1 MSISDSSLVHLTD
14 STLNNVGRDQIN
26 HIIQHITTQA
36 VNVRNITTAVT
47 SDDEDYSE
55 YTTVKRGDMFI
66 VKKVQSEEV
75 EDRRWDG
82 TKGILSAQGKKTLY
96 TVEVHGK
103 KFTAATYSG
112 WNTHKLWKR
121 DYFSYSSQL
130 DESCIQLFGINTS
143 IPALIFHHEDWR
155 NGCTHFWSF
164 DKAGQSKISEE
175 EQKHL
180 QIPKLTPHISYICE
194 KQPCN
199 HFYSHF
205 GKLSWDSYVY
215 DSLQQWQIAR
225 GFDSTTAEY
234 AQSLGIPEL
243 EILYNNQKDTHN
255 ASGTVAGHT
264 EEIDQMVGQDL
275 HNGEGGNTKP
285 ERTGNS
291 CQTLQKGKGKGKA
304 LDLGGSTNCSKYVK
318 KKASTVVEQSAT
330 GSAPPSH
337 QPHVIKPSTR
347 VQNRDLG
354 GNSTQKK
361 ATSITKKSAMGLAS
375 PSYHEPHAAAIKPF
389 PRTRDQESN
398 LESLNK
404 RPRQQQ
410 QQTLKPAWR

>member
-143 IPALIFHHEDWR
+143 IPALIFHH
-155 NGCTHFWSF
+155 
-164 DKAGQSKISEE
+164 
-175 EQKHL
+175 
-180 QIPKLTPHISYICE
+180 
-194 KQPCN
+194 
-199 HFYSHF
+199 
-205 GKLSWDSYVY
+205 
-215 DSLQQWQIAR
+215 
-225 GFDSTTAEY
+225 EY

-410 QQTLKPAWR
+410 QQTLKLAWR